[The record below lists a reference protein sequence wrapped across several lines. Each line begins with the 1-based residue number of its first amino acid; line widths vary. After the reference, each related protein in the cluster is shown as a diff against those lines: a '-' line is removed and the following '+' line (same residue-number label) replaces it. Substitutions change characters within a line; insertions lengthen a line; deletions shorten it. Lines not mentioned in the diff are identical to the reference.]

1 MTPRPETAPAAG
13 IATTFA
19 LRAQAVATPAAEAIR
34 PANQATFKLTTTDE
48 KWGQIR
54 PSRWGQRKSSFSLV
68 ALGRINQQARIIGL
82 VIAHTHSL
90 ARAEIL

>member
-54 PSRWGQRKSSFSLV
+54 PSRWGQRKSSFSIRCRMPECPRSVLRSN
-68 ALGRINQQARIIGL
+68 GGW
-82 VIAHTHSL
+82 
-90 ARAEIL
+90 

>member
-54 PSRWGQRKSSFSLV
+54 PSRWGQRKSSFSGYRVDPGLHRQ
-68 ALGRINQQARIIGL
+68 LFHGRQP
-82 VIAHTHSL
+82 
-90 ARAEIL
+90 